1 MAEGNGTTAG
11 FEAFGTFSTAR
22 TINLGNTTVANN
34 VILVAAKRLSLREA
48 IPAIRRIRD
57 FGRGGVTPSFKRV
70 TTCRK
75 SDDM

>member
-1 MAEGNGTTAG
+1 MARPLR
-11 FEAFGTFSTAR
+11 SL
-22 TINLGNTTVANN
+22 ICVHLILSNLRNLRWLLCAEIAL
-34 VILVAAKRLSLREA
+34 ILVAAKRLSLREA

>member
-1 MAEGNGTTAG
+1 MARPLR
-11 FEAFGTFSTAR
+11 SL
-22 TINLGNTTVANN
+22 ICVHLILSNLRNLRWLLCAEIGL
-34 VILVAAKRLSLREA
+34 ILVAAKRLSLREA

-57 FGRGGVTPSFKRV
+57 LGRGGVTPSFKRV